1 MNGKSISVESVV
13 QSILIIRGHKV
24 LLDADLAELYG
35 VPTKVLNQAVR
46 RNSDRFP
53 EDFMFQLTREEAN
66 NIRSIRSQF
75 VTFQEF
81 QVLTYQPYAFTEQG
95 VAMLSSVLRSKRAVQ
110 VNIEIMRAFVRLRSL
125 VAQSKDLAHKL
136 AELESRIG
144 THDKAI
150 RSLFDAI
157 RQLMTP
163 PKKEK
168 HPVGFV
174 TEK

>member
-1 MNGKSISVESVV
+1 M
-13 QSILIIRGHKV
+13 
-24 LLDADLAELYG
+24 LDADLADLYG
-35 VPTKVLNQAVR
+35 VETRMLLQAVK
-46 RNSDRFP
+46 RNSRRFP
-53 EDFMFQLTREEAN
+53 LDFMFRLKNHELEN
-66 NIRSIRSQF
+66 LRSQF
-75 VTFQEF
+75 VISSLAQGAYGGRRY
-81 QVLTYQPYAFTEQG
+81 LPYAFTEQG
-95 VAMLSSVLRSKRAVQ
+95 VAMLSGVLRSKRAVQ

-125 VAQSKDLAHKL
+125 VAQHKDLAHKL

-163 PKKEK
+163 PEKEK

-174 TEK
+174 TTD